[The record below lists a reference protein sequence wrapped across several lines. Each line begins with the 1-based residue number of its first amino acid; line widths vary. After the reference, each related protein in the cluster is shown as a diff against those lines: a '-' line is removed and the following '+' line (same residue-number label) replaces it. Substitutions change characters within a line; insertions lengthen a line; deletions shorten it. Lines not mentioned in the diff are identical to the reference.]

1 VKSKLGS
8 SKVQTAAILIA
19 TIALLWLFLRGVDLR
34 EIQRSLLSARPW
46 PLFWALVATMATY
59 FIRAVRWQGLLLPL
73 GRAGL
78 VNCFNATVIGF
89 MVNFLAPARLGEIAR
104 PYLLARQEGFSA
116 SGAFATILLERIL
129 DLVTVVFFV
138 AFWLLAGPER
148 SGSEQ
153 VLSSLKLGGIL
164 GLVLA
169 AGLLASM
176 FLFARFP
183 APAISVAHWF
193 FRRLPRG
200 LETRAV
206 QFLESFRA
214 GLGVLV
220 HRSGFL
226 RALLSSVLL
235 WLGICLSFWLS
246 VRALGVHFGFG
257 ETFLVIGFLTVGVAV
272 PTPGGIGGYHY
283 MCSLALTTL
292 FGVEPSL
299 AAAAALLA
307 HAVAFLPVTFLGILL
322 FVKAGLTFSQFTVP
336 ERSNPGHEEAAAPR
350 EKASVSE
357 TSERSAPSG
366 ARGEH

>member
-1 VKSKLGS
+1 
-8 SKVQTAAILIA
+8 
-19 TIALLWLFLRGVDLR
+19 
-34 EIQRSLLSARPW
+34 
-46 PLFWALVATMATY
+46 
-59 FIRAVRWQGLLLPL
+59 
-73 GRAGL
+73 
-78 VNCFNATVIGF
+78 
-89 MVNFLAPARLGEIAR
+89 
-104 PYLLARQEGFSA
+104 
-116 SGAFATILLERIL
+116 
-129 DLVTVVFFV
+129 
-138 AFWLLAGPER
+138 
-148 SGSEQ
+148 
-153 VLSSLKLGGIL
+153 
-164 GLVLA
+164 
-169 AGLLASM
+169 
-176 FLFARFP
+176 
-183 APAISVAHWF
+183 
-193 FRRLPRG
+193 
-200 LETRAV
+200 
-206 QFLESFRA
+206 
-214 GLGVLV
+214 V